1 MQTSIFI
8 AKLLG
13 PVLVVATLGMLLNA
27 KLIRTIARE
36 VVGSL
41 ALLYVFGFIDLV
53 GGLAVV
59 LVHNRWVWDWPVIIT
74 ILGWVAIVRGI
85 VRMIWPDQV
94 KKFAT
99 RALRKENTL
108 MIAGIVMLIVGAVLC
123 YFGYRT

>member
-8 AKLLG
+8 ARLLG

-27 KLIRTIARE
+27 KLIRGIARE
-36 VVGSL
+36 VIGSL
-41 ALLYVFGFIDLV
+41 ALLYVFGFIDLI

-74 ILGWVAIVRGI
+74 ILGWVAIVRGV

>member
-13 PVLVVATLGMLLNA
+13 PVLVIATLGMLFNA
-27 KLIRTIARE
+27 KLIRAIARE

-41 ALLYVFGFIDLV
+41 ALLYVFGFIDLI
-53 GGLAVV
+53 GGIAVV

-74 ILGWVAIVRGI
+74 ILGWVAIVRGA
-85 VRMIWPDQV
+85 VRMLWPDQV

-99 RALRKENTL
+99 KALRNENTM
-108 MIAGIVMLIVGAVLC
+108 MIAGIVMLILGAVLC
-123 YFGYRT
+123 YFGYRA

>member
-8 AKLLG
+8 ARLLG

-27 KLIRTIARE
+27 KLIRAIARE
-36 VVGSL
+36 VPGSL

-53 GGLAVV
+53 GGLAIV
-59 LVHNRWVWDWPVIIT
+59 LVPNRWVWDWPVIIT
-74 ILGWVAIVRGI
+74 ILGWVAIVRGV
-85 VRMIWPDQV
+85 VRMLWPDQV

>member
-13 PVLVVATLGMLLNA
+13 PVLVIATLGMLFNA
-27 KLIRTIARE
+27 KLIRGIARE

-41 ALLYVFGFIDLV
+41 ALLYVFGFIDLI
-53 GGLAVV
+53 GGIAVV

-74 ILGWVAIVRGI
+74 ILGWIAIVRGA
-85 VRMIWPDQV
+85 VRMLWPDQV

-99 RALRKENTL
+99 KALRNENVL
-108 MIAGIVMLIVGAVLC
+108 MVAGIVMLILGAVLC